1 MLETICETMVEA
13 YRRNWITSRDGNVSI
28 RHHDRDHFYITP
40 SGVRKQ
46 TLQPDQFKRIGI
58 TTGINSGVGQGIYWH
73 LWRELEYTDIS
84 SSLKPSGE
92 IPLHFG
98 LQKEMGKHKN
108 DVRVVMH
115 FHPTYCVAAMH
126 AGIDLSSMVK
136 DFPELSRYT
145 KVAPNVGD
153 VPPIS
158 QELADQCFEKLELD
172 SQGNIQY
179 DIVGIK
185 GHGVVAIDTS
195 PWRAFEH
202 IERLEHICQIVLASR
217 QIQQSK
223 SVDSIACVDA
233 SRSSSK
239 IKAEDFGVPPEFAER
254 AENYAQWSIAKA
266 KEFYV
271 KLASTGIDPRP
282 ATDPEKY
289 LPGARAAAEAVAKGI
304 AACIRESKLT

>member
-1 MLETICETMVEA
+1 MLETICDTLVEA

-46 TLQPDQFKRIGI
+46 TMQPDQFKKIKI
-58 TTGINSGVGQGIYWH
+58 VSG
-73 LWRELEYTDIS
+73 LEWREEPYSDIS
-84 SSLKPSGE
+84 ANLKPSGE

-98 LQKEMGKHKN
+98 LQRAMGQHST
-108 DVRVVMH
+108 DVRVVVH
-115 FHPTYCVAAMH
+115 LHPTYCVAAMH
-126 AGIDLSSMVK
+126 AGIDLSTIVN

-158 QELADQCFEKLELD
+158 QELADRCHENLWLRKDGTIGF
-172 SQGNIQY
+172 

-202 IERLEHICQIVLASR
+202 IERLEHICQIVLASGR
-217 QIQQSK
+217 
-223 SVDSIACVDA
+223 
-233 SRSSSK
+233 
-239 IKAEDFGVPPEFAER
+239 
-254 AENYAQWSIAKA
+254 Y
-266 KEFYV
+266 
-271 KLASTGIDPRP
+271 
-282 ATDPEKY
+282 
-289 LPGARAAAEAVAKGI
+289 
-304 AACIRESKLT
+304 